1 MLISCS
7 NHENVLNILLVGVDN
22 KILDVNDQ
30 EISVSLCSCIK
41 YYKFYLYVTRQ
52 HNIEIFT
59 PHAKRHDLGRLV
71 RKMKR
76 KKITLG
82 KISSLWAAAFML
94 VLRLSLPFQK
104 IWDNKMWPSKHR
116 YITGFLAFIPS
127 LWSYI
132 EDNLSVSQGLKQQN
146 TKH

>member
-7 NHENVLNILLVGVDN
+7 NHENVLNILLVGVDT

-30 EISVSLCSCIK
+30 EIS
-41 YYKFYLYVTRQ
+41 
-52 HNIEIFT
+52 
-59 PHAKRHDLGRLV
+59 HAKRHDLGRLV

-94 VLRLSLPFQK
+94 VLRLNLPFQK